1 MEFDNSFEVPLPPQ
15 QAWSTLMDIERI
27 APCMPGA
34 ELTEKVDDRTFKGK
48 VSVRLGPVALTF
60 QGTATFEAIDD
71 AGHNAKVKA
80 QGADAKGRGGA
91 NATVGFGLEPSD
103 TGSKVLIH
111 TDLQLSGS
119 VAQYGRGAGMIQD
132 LASQIIGQ
140 FAKNLAQQIESEQP
154 AAAAASGGARPE
166 PQAAPA
172 GDAGSRGG
180 AGESQPQPAAPKP
193 PEPPKPTAPRPA
205 AAPAQMGGMAF
216 RVLWNQ
222 IVRSFKALFGIK
234 S

>member
-1 MEFDNSFEVPLPPQ
+1 MDFDSSFDVPLPPV
-15 QAWSTLMDIERI
+15 QAWKTLMDIERI

-34 ELTEKVDDRTFKGK
+34 ELTEMVDDKTFKGK

-60 QGTATFEAIDD
+60 QGTASFEEIDND
-71 AGHNAKVKA
+71 AHTASVKA

-91 NATVGFGLEPSD
+91 NANVAFHLEPSD
-103 TGSKVLIH
+103 TGSTVKIY

-140 FAKNLAQQIESEQP
+140 FAKNLAAQIEADQP
-154 AAAAASGGARPE
+154 AAPAASPDAASD
-166 PQAAPA
+166 AAPA
-172 GDAGSRGG
+172 EKPA
-180 AGESQPQPAAPKP
+180 APPPQPAAP
-193 PEPPKPTAPRPA
+193 
-205 AAPAQMGGMAF
+205 AQVGGMAF
-216 RVLWNQ
+216 KVLWNQ
-222 IVRSFKALFGIK
+222 IVRSVKSLFGVK

>member
-1 MEFDNSFEVPLPPQ
+1 MEFDNSFDVPLPPD
-15 QAWSTLMDIERI
+15 QAWKTLMDIESI

-34 ELTEKVDDRTFKGK
+34 ELTEIVDDKTFKGK

-60 QGTATFEAIDD
+60 QGTATFEDIDD
-71 AGHNAKVKA
+71 AAHKATVKA
-80 QGADAKGRGGA
+80 QGSDAKGRGGA
-91 NATVGFGLEPSD
+91 NAGVAFHLEPSD
-103 TGSKVLIH
+103 TGSTVKIH

-132 LASQIIGQ
+132 VAGQIIGQ
-140 FAKNLAQQIESEQP
+140 FAKNLSAKIEADQP
-154 AAAAASGGARPE
+154 AGGNAGAGATDNSDTDAAAAPPSPV
-166 PQAAPA
+166 
-172 GDAGSRGG
+172 
-180 AGESQPQPAAPKP
+180 QP
-193 PEPPKPTAPRPA
+193 

-222 IVRSFKALFGIK
+222 IVRSVKSLFGVK

>member
-1 MEFDNSFEVPLPPQ
+1 MDFDNSFDVPLPPD
-15 QAWSTLMDIERI
+15 QAWQTLMDIERI

-34 ELTEKVDDRTFKGK
+34 ELTEMVDDKTFKGK

-60 QGTATFEAIDD
+60 QGTASFEDID
-71 AGHNAKVKA
+71 NAAHTASVKA

-91 NATVGFGLEPSD
+91 NAIVAFHLEPSD
-103 TGSKVLIH
+103 TGSTVKIH

-140 FAKNLAQQIESEQP
+140 FAKNLAAQIEADQP
-154 AAAAASGGARPE
+154 AATPEGDGATESTVNAPAAAK
-166 PQAAPA
+166 
-172 GDAGSRGG
+172 
-180 AGESQPQPAAPKP
+180 PAAPP
-193 PEPPKPTAPRPA
+193 PQA
-205 AAPAQMGGMAF
+205 AAPAQVGGMAF
-216 RVLWNQ
+216 KVLWNQ
-222 IVRSFKALFGIK
+222 IVRSIKSLFGVK

>member
-1 MEFDNSFEVPLPPQ
+1 MEFDNSFDVPLPPD
-15 QAWSTLMDIERI
+15 QAWKTLMDIESI

-34 ELTEKVDDRTFKGK
+34 ELTEIVDDKTFKGK

-60 QGTATFEAIDD
+60 QGTATFEEVDD
-71 AGHNAKVKA
+71 TAHTASVKA

-91 NATVGFGLEPSD
+91 NADVGFHLEPSD
-103 TGSKVLIH
+103 SGSTVKIH

-132 LASQIIGQ
+132 VAGQIIGQ
-140 FAKNLAQQIESEQP
+140 FAKNLSAKIEADQP
-154 AAAAASGGARPE
+154 AAGSEASDSAETDSGTETP
-166 PQAAPA
+166 APA
-172 GDAGSRGG
+172 TPQ
-180 AGESQPQPAAPKP
+180 QP
-193 PEPPKPTAPRPA
+193 

-222 IVRSFKALFGIK
+222 IVRSVKSLFGVK

>member
-1 MEFDNSFEVPLPPQ
+1 MEFDNSFEVPLSPDE
-15 QAWSTLMDIERI
+15 AWKTLMDVESI

-34 ELTEKVDDRTFKGK
+34 ELTEIVDDKSFKGK

-60 QGTATFEAIDD
+60 QGTATFEDVD
-71 AGHNAKVKA
+71 NAAHTASVKA

-91 NATVGFGLEPSD
+91 NAGVAFHLEPSD
-103 TGSKVLIH
+103 IGSTVKIH

-132 LASQIIGQ
+132 VAGQIISQ
-140 FAKNLAQQIESEQP
+140 FAKNLSAKIEADQP
-154 AAAAASGGARPE
+154 AGTADSPPGDNAPLADTTP
-166 PQAAPA
+166 APA
-172 GDAGSRGG
+172 IP
-180 AGESQPQPAAPKP
+180 PQP
-193 PEPPKPTAPRPA
+193 

-222 IVRSFKALFGIK
+222 IVRSVKALFGGQK
-234 S
+234 LG

>member
-1 MEFDNSFEVPLPPQ
+1 MEFDNSFDVPLPPD
-15 QAWSTLMDIERI
+15 QAWKTLMDIESI

-34 ELTEKVDDRTFKGK
+34 ELTEIVDDKTFKGK

-60 QGTATFEAIDD
+60 QGTASFEDVDD
-71 AGHNAKVKA
+71 VAHTASVKA

-91 NATVGFGLEPSD
+91 NANVAFHLEPADS
-103 TGSKVLIH
+103 GSTVKIH

-132 LASQIIGQ
+132 VAGQIIGQ
-140 FAKNLAQQIESEQP
+140 FAKNLSAKIEADQP
-154 AAAAASGGARPE
+154 AATAKGDTAAAD
-166 PQAAPA
+166 AAPA
-172 GDAGSRGG
+172 
-180 AGESQPQPAAPKP
+180 PAAPP
-193 PEPPKPTAPRPA
+193 QP

-222 IVRSFKALFGIK
+222 IVRSVKSLFGVK

>member
-1 MEFDNSFEVPLPPQ
+1 MEFDNSFDVPLPPA
-15 QAWSTLMDIERI
+15 QAWATLMDIESI

-34 ELTEKVDDRTFKGK
+34 ELTEIVDDKSFKGK

-60 QGTATFEAIDD
+60 QGTASFENVDD
-71 AGHNAKVKA
+71 TAHTASVKA

-91 NATVGFGLEPSD
+91 NANVAFHLEPSE
-103 TGSKVLIH
+103 TGSTVKIH

-132 LASQIIGQ
+132 VAGQIIGQ
-140 FAKNLAQQIESEQP
+140 FAKNLSAKIEADQP
-154 AAAAASGGARPE
+154 G
-166 PQAAPA
+166 AAPDGTEA
-172 GDAGSRGG
+172 GGTAAETAS
-180 AGESQPQPAAPKP
+180 AAQKAPPQP
-193 PEPPKPTAPRPA
+193 

-222 IVRSFKALFGIK
+222 IVRSVKSLFGVK

>member
-1 MEFDNSFEVPLPPQ
+1 MEFDNSFEVPLPPDK
-15 QAWSTLMDIERI
+15 AWATLMDIQRI

-34 ELTEKVDDRTFKGK
+34 QLTEMVDDKTFKGK

-60 QGTATFEAIDD
+60 QGQASFEEIDN
-71 AGHNAKVKA
+71 AAHNARVKA

-91 NATVGFGLEPSD
+91 QAAVGFSLEPSAA
-103 TGSKVLIH
+103 GSKVLIH

-140 FAKNLAQQIESEQP
+140 FAKNLAKQIEADQAATPAAASAAPSAPAAAGAP
-154 AAAAASGGARPE
+154 AAAAA
-166 PQAAPA
+166 
-172 GDAGSRGG
+172 
-180 AGESQPQPAAPKP
+180 P
-193 PEPPKPTAPRPA
+193 PPPPPPPPP

-222 IVRSFKALFGIK
+222 IVRSIKSLFGIK

>member
-1 MEFDNSFEVPLPPQ
+1 MEFDNSFDVPLPPD
-15 QAWSTLMDIERI
+15 QAWKTLMDIESI

-34 ELTEKVDDRTFKGK
+34 ELTEIVDDKTFKGK

-60 QGTATFEAIDD
+60 QGTASFEDVD
-71 AGHNAKVKA
+71 ENAHKASVKA

-91 NATVGFGLEPSD
+91 NANVGFHLEPSD
-103 TGSKVLIH
+103 SGSTVKIR

-140 FAKNLAQQIESEQP
+140 FADNLSKQIEADQP
-154 AAAAASGGARPE
+154 S
-166 PQAAPA
+166 A
-172 GDAGSRGG
+172 GDAD
-180 AGESQPQPAAPKP
+180 
-193 PEPPKPTAPRPA
+193 TAPASDEEESASSTPPQS
-205 AAPAQMGGMAF
+205 AAPAQVGGMAF
-216 RVLWNQ
+216 KVLWNQ
-222 IVRSFKALFGIK
+222 IVRSIKVLFGVK

>member
-1 MEFDNSFEVPLPPQ
+1 MDFDNSFDVPLPPD
-15 QAWSTLMDIERI
+15 QAWATLMDIERI

-34 ELTEKVDDRTFKGK
+34 ELTEMVDDTTFKGK

-60 QGTATFEAIDD
+60 QGTASFENVDND
-71 AGHNAKVKA
+71 AHKADVKA

-91 NATVGFGLEPSD
+91 NAVVAFHLEPSD
-103 TGSKVLIH
+103 TGSTVKIH

-140 FAKNLAQQIESEQP
+140 FAKNLAAQIEADQP
-154 AAAAASGGARPE
+154 AAAPASTTETGDAGTQTAPDAA
-166 PQAAPA
+166 AAPA
-172 GDAGSRGG
+172 PKPA
-180 AGESQPQPAAPKP
+180 APQPAAP
-193 PEPPKPTAPRPA
+193 
-205 AAPAQMGGMAF
+205 AQVGGMAF
-216 RVLWNQ
+216 KVMWNQ
-222 IVRSFKALFGIK
+222 IVRSIKSLFGVK

>member
-1 MEFDNSFEVPLPPQ
+1 MDFDNSFDVPLPPA
-15 QAWSTLMDIERI
+15 QAWATLMDIERI

-34 ELTEKVDDRTFKGK
+34 ELTEMVDETSFKGK

-60 QGTATFEAIDD
+60 QGTASFEDVDND
-71 AGHNAKVKA
+71 AHKASVKA

-91 NATVGFGLEPSD
+91 NANVAFHLEPSD
-103 TGSKVLIH
+103 TGSTVKIH

-140 FAKNLAQQIESEQP
+140 FAKNLAAQIEADQ
-154 AAAAASGGARPE
+154 
-166 PQAAPA
+166 
-172 GDAGSRGG
+172 
-180 AGESQPQPAAPKP
+180 
-193 PEPPKPTAPRPA
+193 PA
-205 AAPAQMGGMAF
+205 AAPADGDTGAPTAATGAEKPAAPPPQAAAPAQVGGMAF
-216 RVLWNQ
+216 KVMWNQ
-222 IVRSFKALFGIK
+222 IVRSIKSLFGVK

>member
-1 MEFDNSFEVPLPPQ
+1 MEFDNSFDVPLPPD
-15 QAWSTLMDIERI
+15 QAWKTLMDIERI

-34 ELTEKVDDRTFKGK
+34 ELTKKVDDRTFKGK

-60 QGTATFEAIDD
+60 QGTATFEEIDD
-71 AGHNAKVKA
+71 AGHNATVKA

-91 NATVGFGLEPSD
+91 NANVGFRLEPSD
-103 TGSKVLIH
+103 TGSTVLIH

-132 LASQIIGQ
+132 LSSQIIGQ
-140 FAKNLAQQIESEQP
+140 FAKNLAAQIEASSAPEP
-154 AAAAASGGARPE
+154 AAASQDASGT
-166 PQAAPA
+166 AAETATPA
-172 GDAGSRGG
+172 PPPP
-180 AGESQPQPAAPKP
+180 PQPAAP
-193 PEPPKPTAPRPA
+193 
-205 AAPAQMGGMAF
+205 AQVGGMAF

-222 IVRSFKALFGIK
+222 IARSIKGLFGK